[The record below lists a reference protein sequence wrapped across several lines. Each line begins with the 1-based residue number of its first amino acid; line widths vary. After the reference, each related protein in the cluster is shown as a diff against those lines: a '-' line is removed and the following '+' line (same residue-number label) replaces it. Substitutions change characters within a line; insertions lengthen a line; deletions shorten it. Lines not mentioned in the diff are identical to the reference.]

1 MDPELMERVAGAC
14 RVLGVLDATHA
25 TFGHVSVRDGDA
37 MLIRGKGR
45 DEVGLRFTEAR
56 DVIKVSLDV
65 EVFEGRDG
73 LRPPSESYLHSWL
86 YKLRPDVQ
94 SVIHMHPRSAVLLT
108 TCGFDVELIYGAYG
122 RGAGLAVEGL
132 PVYDSSLTIRDDD
145 RGQHFA
151 EFVGDR
157 KAVLMRGHGVAVVG
171 DSIEEAAV
179 RTLQL
184 KEVADMNYSARLI
197 GSPRTI
203 TGEEADEISRMD
215 DAGRPLGSAGGKA
228 GALAMWRYYQSLA
241 EVTR

>member
-1 MDPELMERVAGAC
+1 MERLATTC

-45 DEVGLRFTEAR
+45 DVVGLRFTDASDIIR
-56 DVIKVSLDV
+56 VSLEV
-65 EVFEGRDG
+65 ELIEGRDG
-73 LRPPSESYLHSWL
+73 LRPPSESFLHSWL

-94 SVIHMHPRSAVLLT
+94 SVIHMHPQSAVLLT
-108 TCGFDVELIYGAYG
+108 TCGFDVQPIYGAYG

-132 PVYDSSLTIRDDD
+132 PVYDSSLTIRDDA
-145 RGQHFA
+145 RGQDFA

-157 KAVLMRGHGVAVVG
+157 NAVLMRGHGVAVVA

-203 TGEEADEISRMD
+203 TAAEADEISKMD
-215 DAGRPLGSAGGKA
+215 DPGRKLGSAGGKA
-228 GALAMWRYYQSLA
+228 GALAMWRYYQDLA
-241 EVTR
+241 RATA